1 MSFIAGVHRLLTSRG
16 QLREIED
23 VWSAGGQGLVSLKVG
38 GAGVWVFMP
47 EDLDGPAQPFLP
59 GKLHLSSHAAHRPPL
74 PLCVS
79 DGGGPH
85 GWWVGR
91 RACSFLALSRG
102 SSGLFHDPQP
112 TKIGI
117 VEQT

>member
-1 MSFIAGVHRLLTSRG
+1 MLPLVLTSEGWACRSSLAFTFFLPRVG

-47 EDLDGPAQPFLP
+47 EDLDGPPQPFLP

-79 DGGGPH
+79 DGRGPH
-85 GWWVGR
+85 GLVGWE
-91 RACSFLALSRG
+91 ADLFFPGPQSR
-102 SSGLFHDPQP
+102 FF
-112 TKIGI
+112 GI
-117 VEQT
+117 VS